1 MKPECLVLIA
11 LTCIVLVGVVGIP
24 FGDPRFIP
32 IAVMLELLFIGLAVL
47 VSKGYTRP
55 LYICVILASLII
67 IGNSIT
73 TAHIHR
79 MMMTFA
85 KPVNTIVLI
94 IGGYVLQALLI
105 YASVIA
111 IMDKRRRRRRTLTS
125 SSSGNS
131 MGWST
136 TTGFKRI

>member
-11 LTCIVLVGVVGIP
+11 LTSIVLVGLVGIP

-32 IAVMLELLFIGLAVL
+32 IAVFFDFVFIGLGIL

-55 LYICVILASLII
+55 LYICIVLAGLII

-79 MMMTFA
+79 MMMTIV

-111 IMDKRRRRRRTLTS
+111 IMDKRRRRRTLTAS
-125 SSSGNS
+125 SSY
-131 MGWST
+131 
-136 TTGFKRI
+136 

>member
-11 LTCIVLVGVVGIP
+11 LTSIVLVGLVGIP

-32 IAVMLELLFIGLAVL
+32 IAVFFEFVFIGLGIL

-55 LYICVILASLII
+55 LYICIVLAGLII

-79 MMMTFA
+79 MMMTIV

-94 IGGYVLQALLI
+94 IRGYVLQALLI

-111 IMDKRRRRRRTLTS
+111 IMDKRRRRRTLLVIS
-125 SSSGNS
+125 VVMAWGIYNDRS
-131 MGWST
+131 
-136 TTGFKRI
+136 

>member
-1 MKPECLVLIA
+1 MRSENLVLIILA
-11 LTCIVLVGVVGIP
+11 SIIAVGLVGIP

-32 IAVMLELLFIGLAVL
+32 IAVLFEFLFIGLAIL
-47 VSKGYTRP
+47 VSKGYVSP
-55 LYICVILASLII
+55 LYICIILASLII

-79 MMMTFA
+79 MMSFV

-94 IGGYVLQALLI
+94 IGGYILQGLLI

-111 IMDKRRRRRRTLTS
+111 IIDKRRILTAS
-125 SSSGNS
+125 HY
-131 MGWST
+131 
-136 TTGFKRI
+136 

>member
-11 LTCIVLVGVVGIP
+11 LTSIVLVGVVGIP

-32 IAVMLELLFIGLAVL
+32 IAVFFEFVFIGLGIV

-55 LYICVILASLII
+55 LYICIVLAGLII

-79 MMMTFA
+79 MMTFV

-94 IGGYVLQALLI
+94 IGGYILQGLLI
-105 YASVIA
+105 YASVIT
-111 IMDKRRRRRRTLTS
+111 IINKRRILTAS
-125 SSSGNS
+125 HY
-131 MGWST
+131 
-136 TTGFKRI
+136 

>member
-1 MKPECLVLIA
+1 MKPACLVLIA
-11 LTCIVLVGVVGIP
+11 LTSIVLVGLVGIP

-32 IAVMLELLFIGLAVL
+32 IAIMLELVFIVLAVL

-55 LYICVILASLII
+55 LYISIVLASLII

-79 MMMTFA
+79 MMMTFV

-111 IMDKRRRRRRTLTS
+111 IMDKRRRTLTVS
-125 SSSGNS
+125 SSY
-131 MGWST
+131 
-136 TTGFKRI
+136 

>member
-11 LTCIVLVGVVGIP
+11 LTSIISVGLVGIP

-32 IAVMLELLFIGLAVL
+32 IAVLFELVFIGLAIL
-47 VSKGYTRP
+47 VFKGYTRP
-55 LYICVILASLII
+55 LYICIILASLII

-73 TAHIHR
+73 TAHIYR
-79 MMMTFA
+79 MMTFV

-94 IGGYVLQALLI
+94 IGGYILQGLLI

-111 IMDKRRRRRRTLTS
+111 IIDNRRILTAS
-125 SSSGNS
+125 HY
-131 MGWST
+131 
-136 TTGFKRI
+136 

>member
-1 MKPECLVLIA
+1 MKPEYLVLIA
-11 LTCIVLVGVVGIP
+11 LTSIVLVGLVGIP

-32 IAVMLELLFIGLAVL
+32 VAIMLELVFIGLAVL

-55 LYICVILASLII
+55 LYICIILASLII

-79 MMMTFA
+79 MMMTFV

-94 IGGYVLQALLI
+94 IGGYILQALLI

-111 IMDKRRRRRRTLTS
+111 ITDKRRRRTLTAS
-125 SSSGNS
+125 SSY
-131 MGWST
+131 
-136 TTGFKRI
+136 

>member
-11 LTCIVLVGVVGIP
+11 LTSIVLVGVVGIP

-32 IAVMLELLFIGLAVL
+32 IAVFFEFVFIGLGIV

-55 LYICVILASLII
+55 LYICIVLAGLII

-79 MMMTFA
+79 MMMTFV

-111 IMDKRRRRRRTLTS
+111 IMDKRRRTLTAS
-125 SSSGNS
+125 SSY
-131 MGWST
+131 
-136 TTGFKRI
+136 

>member
-1 MKPECLVLIA
+1 MKPQSLVLIA
-11 LTCIVLVGVVGIP
+11 LTSIVLVGLVGIP

-32 IAVMLELLFIGLAVL
+32 IAVLFEFVFIGLAIL

-55 LYICVILASLII
+55 LYICIILASLII

-79 MMMTFA
+79 MMTLV

-94 IGGYVLQALLI
+94 IGGYILQALLI
-105 YASVIA
+105 YASVIS
-111 IMDKRRRRRRTLTS
+111 IMDKRKRRTLTAS
-125 SSSGNS
+125 S
-131 MGWST
+131 
-136 TTGFKRI
+136 RY

>member
-1 MKPECLVLIA
+1 MFGAYCS
-11 LTCIVLVGVVGIP
+11 CIVLVGVVGIP